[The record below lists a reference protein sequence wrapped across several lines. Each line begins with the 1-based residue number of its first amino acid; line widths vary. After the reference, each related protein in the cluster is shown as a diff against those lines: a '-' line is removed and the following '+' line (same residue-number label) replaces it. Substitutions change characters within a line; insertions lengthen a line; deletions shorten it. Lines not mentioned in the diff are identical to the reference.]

1 MDLRVGYLQEKLV
14 VGMKSK
20 TQQLQYQNIVALW
33 KQFMPRQT
41 QIKNRL
47 TQEFIALQNYSD
59 FGNSTDNFEFWACV
73 EVSNSSFLPEGMW
86 FMKIPEG
93 QYAIV
98 LHKGMDAGAT
108 YQKIITEW
116 LPTSG
121 YKIANRPHFQVMG
134 DKYNNGCQDS
144 EEDVYVPIEKL

>member
-1 MDLRVGYLQEKLV
+1 MDLRVGYLREKLV

-20 TQQLQYQNIVALW
+20 MQQLQYQNIVALW

-73 EVSNSSFLPEGMW
+73 EASNSSFLPEGMW
-86 FMKIPEG
+86 FMKIP
-93 QYAIV
+93 
-98 LHKGMDAGAT
+98 
-108 YQKIITEW
+108 
-116 LPTSG
+116 
-121 YKIANRPHFQVMG
+121 
-134 DKYNNGCQDS
+134 
-144 EEDVYVPIEKL
+144 